1 MSPDRSVTA
10 FAPATIGNV
19 ICGFDTFGLALESP
33 GDQVTV
39 RRASQTGL
47 RISKIIGDGGRI
59 PTDPALNS
67 ATVAI
72 SAMLAETGK
81 TEGLEIVIEKG
92 LPLSGGMGGSAASAV
107 AAVVAADGLL
117 GTGLPEEALLSHAL
131 AGERMAAGGGHLD
144 NVAPA
149 LLGGLLLVRH
159 SEAQPI
165 VRLPI
170 PEGLTVALL
179 HPRVEMSTR
188 EGRQAIGDRGPARGP
203 RWRSGEIPP
212 PLFTLYMW
220 EDWELLT
227 DALEDRVAEPTP
239 SWLDPGLRGRTASS
253 PGRRRD
259 RLWDLGGGTFDIFAL
274 SRHRRCRACR
284 RCDCWP
290 PIGLR
295 RGPLRRCIVRPL
307 PEQARVSSLL
317 RKRALGEADSPPARL
332 IKR

>member
-131 AGERMAAGGGHLD
+131 AGERMAAGRGHLD

-159 SEAQPI
+159 SKAQPI

-188 EGRQAIGDRGPARGP
+188 EGRQAIGDAV
-203 RWRSGEIPP
+203 
-212 PLFTLYMW
+212 PLADAVAQWGNTAAFVHALHV

-227 DALEDRVAEPTP
+227 DALEDRVAEP
-239 SWLDPGLRGRTASS
+239 
-253 PGRRRD
+253 
-259 RLWDLGGGTFDIFAL
+259 
-274 SRHRRCRACR
+274 HRRGSIPGFEAVRRAALVAGGIACGISGAGPSIFSLCRGTADAER
-284 RCDCWP
+284 VGDAMLAAYRAEA
-290 PIGLR
+290 
-295 RGPLRRCIVRPL
+295 GPASTLYRSPV
-307 PEQARVSSLL
+307 ARTGARILT
-317 RKRALGEADSPPARL
+317 PAQEGTR
-332 IKR
+332 